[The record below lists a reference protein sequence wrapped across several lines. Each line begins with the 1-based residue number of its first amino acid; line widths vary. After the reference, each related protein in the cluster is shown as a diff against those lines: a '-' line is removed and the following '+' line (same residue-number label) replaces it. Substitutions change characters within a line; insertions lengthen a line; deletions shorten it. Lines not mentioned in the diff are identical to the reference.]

1 MRQVL
6 FTISSLQSNKYR
18 NMATQIDSQSK
29 GKYKDT
35 KIDSEEIKQFRTVV
49 IDGYNSIKTDKRVAS
64 MGSEF
69 SKELDD
75 LMRIFNALPDE
86 IKKVVKEEIKNN
98 KQNKSQKLEELEK
111 ELSEKY
117 EKLSIQCNAQMRG
130 IQLTEEELKL
140 PVEKIKL
147 IVKAKENGVDY
158 LTKKDYELPLDKFE
172 MLVNM
177 YINRANLMESLT
189 TFPNGF

>member
-6 FTISSLQSNKYR
+6 FSISSLKSNKYKAI
-18 NMATQIDSQSK
+18 ATQIDGQSK
-29 GKYKDT
+29 GKYKD
-35 KIDSEEIKQFRTVV
+35 KNIDSEEIKHFKAIV
-49 IDGYNSIKTDKRVAS
+49 INGFNSIKTDKRIAT

-75 LMRIFNALPDE
+75 FKLIFDALPDE
-86 IKKVVKEEIKNN
+86 LKKAAREEIK
-98 KQNKSQKLEELEK
+98 KSNPPKSKEVEK
-111 ELSEKY
+111 EEAEKI

-130 IQLTEEELKL
+130 INLTEEELKL

-147 IVKAKENGVDY
+147 IVKAKENGVNY
-158 LTKKDYELPLDKFE
+158 ISPKDYELPLDKFE
-172 MLVNM
+172 MLIYM
-177 YINRANLMESLT
+177 YIGDASLNKIST